1 MQPNL
6 SDFSRDRHIGLDLA
20 RSIAIILVLFSHSRF
35 LTDSPESYLFL
46 TVGAK
51 FGVELFFVLS
61 GFLIGTVLLRQ
72 FEIGL
77 NTKLLSRFWLR
88 RWFRT
93 LPAYFALLVFIW
105 IFLAEVDYLYFFFLQ
120 DLVGGNWDLVP
131 VSWSLVIEEWFYLV
145 FPLLIILCSF
155 FNKENAFLFSA
166 FVLLLVSQLHPI
178 NEYFSCS
185 YDSSPLACFENEIR
199 KSTFRFG
206 SLGFGAILAYFS
218 FKYDLKK
225 TFQKYLYF
233 LILLLGLTSILLPV
247 FCYQVVSGETDQFFS
262 TPLTFALFYPL
273 MGFTAVLLVI
283 FLYSFEFKFPKLL
296 TNLISYVSITSYS
309 NYLWH
314 MLLFDYLNSLSE
326 DFFSYHLVTIF
337 FIASFFAAGV
347 SYLILEKP
355 FLRLRDR
362 LVP

>member
-72 FEIGL
+72 FEVGL
-77 NTKLLSRFWLR
+77 NTKLLFRFWLR

-93 LPAYFALLVFIW
+93 LPAYFGLLVFIW
-105 IFLAEVDYLYFFFLQ
+105 IFFSEVNYLYFFFLQ

-155 FNKENAFLFSA
+155 FNKKNAFLFSA
-166 FVLLLVSQLHPI
+166 FALLIVSQVHPA

-185 YDSSPLACFENEIR
+185 YDSRPLVCFENEIR

-206 SLGFGAILAYFS
+206 SLGFGAILAYVS
-218 FKYDLKK
+218 FKYDLKEA
-225 TFQKYLYF
+225 FQKYSYF
-233 LILLLGLTSILLPV
+233 FISLLALTFVLLAV
-247 FCYQVVSGETDQFFS
+247 FCYQVVSGETDRFFS

-273 MGFTAVLLVI
+273 MGSAAVLFVI
-283 FLYSFEFKFPKLL
+283 SLYSFEFKFPKLL
-296 TNLISYVSITSYS
+296 TNVVSYVSITSYS

-314 MLLFDYLNSLSE
+314 MLLFKYFNSLSE
-326 DFFSYHLVTIF
+326 YFLSYHLVTIF
-337 FIASFFAAGV
+337 FIASFFTAGV